1 MTTARFHR
9 LLATT
14 DLSAP
19 ARHAAERAA
28 LIAQHIEASL
38 DLLHVA
44 TLGALDRFR
53 QLITEVPALTIEHIQ
68 DAARADLEDLAGH
81 LAQQRGIRPATH
93 LCSGPLLAEITA
105 FASANRA
112 DLLVLGARGNSFMR
126 HLLLGTTAERLIRKT
141 DRPMLV
147 VKQVPHEPYRT
158 VLVPVDFS
166 AYSLPALQHARAI
179 APDAAIVLLHA
190 FEVPFEGKLR
200 LAGVEEDYIHRY
212 RIAAKDEAR
221 QRLRALRDEAAIPA
235 ECARLLV
242 VHGNPSLSIIQ
253 QEQEQ
258 DCDLIVIGKHGE
270 SLIEDLLLGSVT
282 KHILAESQ
290 GDVLVSI

>member
-9 LLATT
+9 LLAAT

-28 LIAQHIEASL
+28 LIAQHIEADL

-44 TLGALDRFR
+44 TIGALDRFR
-53 QLITEVPALTIEHIQ
+53 QLVTEVPALTVEHIQ
-68 DAARADLEDLAGH
+68 AAVRADLEDLAGH

-93 LCSGPLLAEITA
+93 LRSGPLLAEITE
-105 FASANRA
+105 FATANLA

-166 AYSLPALQHARAI
+166 AYSLPALQHAHAI
-179 APDAAIVLLHA
+179 APDATIVLLHA

-242 VHGNPSLSIIQ
+242 VQGNPSLSIIQ

-290 GDVLVSI
+290 GDVLVST

>member
-1 MTTARFHR
+1 MTTNRFRR
-9 LLATT
+9 LLAAT

-28 LIAQHIEASL
+28 LTARQLQAGL
-38 DLLHVA
+38 DLLHVTSLPTIDRFRQFVA
-44 TLGALDRFR
+44 ELPAGALDR
-53 QLITEVPALTIEHIQ
+53 LM
-68 DAARADLEDLAGH
+68 DDARADLEKLGEH
-81 LAQQRGIRPATH
+81 LAQQHGVAPGLH
-93 LCSGPLLAEITA
+93 LRSGPLLQEIIGAAAT
-105 FASANRA
+105 SGA

-147 VKQVPHEPYRT
+147 VKQAPHEPYRT
-158 VLVPVDFS
+158 LLVPVDFS

-179 APDAAIVLLHA
+179 APDATIILLHA
-190 FEVPFEGKLR
+190 FELPFEGKLR

-221 QRLRALRDEAAIPA
+221 ERLRALRDAAGLPP

-242 VHGNPSLSIIQ
+242 LHGNPSLAIIQ

-270 SLIEDLLLGSVT
+270 SVIEDLLLGGVT
-282 KHILAESQ
+282 KHVLAESQ
-290 GDVLVSI
+290 GDVLVSV